1 MEIKDKKLE
10 ENKKVEENI
19 KGAPA
24 KENIKEE
31 TTKVDVKKEENK
43 KKEQK
48 SDKIENKT
56 EVLSDKVE
64 NKQENKTDNTVE
76 KKKEVKKESKQ
87 EKNITKKEEAI
98 VRGVSLPISKKHAMA
113 ICNLIKHKSI
123 DQSLA
128 ELEKVSNMKKAVP
141 FKGEIPHRKGMMS
154 GRYPVNASIY
164 FIKMLKSLKGN
175 IIVNGMDLEKT
186 RIYIASTAR
195 AFRPP
200 KSGGRHGKR
209 CHVLLRAKEFNL
221 VPQKEEKK

>member
-48 SDKIENKT
+48 SDKIEKKTEVLSDKVENKQENKT

-87 EKNITKKEEAI
+87 EKKITKKEEAI

-175 IIVNGMDLEKT
+175 
-186 RIYIASTAR
+186 
-195 AFRPP
+195 
-200 KSGGRHGKR
+200 
-209 CHVLLRAKEFNL
+209 
-221 VPQKEEKK
+221 